1 MANCI
6 TRHIPNTLTCLNL
19 FSGCIAC
26 VMAFEARYEWA
37 LAFIIFSA
45 VFDFFDGMMARALDA
60 HSIIGKDLD
69 SLADDVSFGVA
80 PSLIVF
86 SLFKEMDYSG
96 AMESLA
102 GVFPYL
108 AFLLSVFSALRL
120 AKFNN
125 DTRQTSSFVGL
136 PVPANA
142 LFWASLVTGAHDWLV
157 SSNFHPVYLLLLVC
171 LFSWLLVSEIQCS
184 HSNSRICHGKTI
196 KQASFSCLSAFRSS
210 SSWESA
216 AFLQSSSGIYC
227 FRLLQ
232 GKVNKQIF
240 GTVVVLKFAEN
251 EHIKRH

>member
-108 AFLLSVFSALRL
+108 AFLLSVFSALRTRL
-120 AKFNN
+120 RVVNVFTDGATILFHAVKKFKKIH
-125 DTRQTSSFVGL
+125 
-136 PVPANA
+136 
-142 LFWASLVTGAHDWLV
+142 TGQHKYNTDIK
-157 SSNFHPVYLLLLVC
+157 YLK
-171 LFSWLLVSEIQCS
+171 I
-184 HSNSRICHGKTI
+184 
-196 KQASFSCLSAFRSS
+196 
-210 SSWESA
+210 
-216 AFLQSSSGIYC
+216 FL
-227 FRLLQ
+227 
-232 GKVNKQIF
+232 
-240 GTVVVLKFAEN
+240 
-251 EHIKRH
+251 

>member
-1 MANCI
+1 
-6 TRHIPNTLTCLNL
+6 
-19 FSGCIAC
+19 
-26 VMAFEARYEWA
+26 MAFEARYEWA

-142 LFWASLVTGAHDWLV
+142 LWSAFSHG
-157 SSNFHPVYLLLLVC
+157 C
-171 LFSWLLVSEIQCS
+171 LYRRFQCS

>member
-108 AFLLSVFSALRL
+108 AFLLFRILCTAACQVQQRYPPDELFRRTSRPGKRLVLGFIGDGRSRL
-120 AKFNN
+120 AGEQQFP
-125 DTRQTSSFVGL
+125 SGLSVAAGL
-136 PVPANA
+136 PFLMAA
-142 LFWASLVTGAHDWLV
+142 CIGD
-157 SSNFHPVYLLLLVC
+157 SNVLTQ
-171 LFSWLLVSEIQCS
+171 IQ
-184 HSNSRICHGKTI
+184 
-196 KQASFSCLSAFRSS
+196 
-210 SSWESA
+210 ESVMER
-216 AFLQSSSGIYC
+216 Q
-227 FRLLQ
+227 
-232 GKVNKQIF
+232 
-240 GTVVVLKFAEN
+240 
-251 EHIKRH
+251 

>member
-171 LFSWLLVSEIQCS
+171 LFSWLLVSEIPMFS
-184 HSNSRICHGKTI
+184 LKFKNLSWKDNKTS
-196 KQASFSCLSAFRSS
+196 SFSCLSAFRSS

>member
-171 LFSWLLVSEIQCS
+171 LFSGCLYRRFQCS